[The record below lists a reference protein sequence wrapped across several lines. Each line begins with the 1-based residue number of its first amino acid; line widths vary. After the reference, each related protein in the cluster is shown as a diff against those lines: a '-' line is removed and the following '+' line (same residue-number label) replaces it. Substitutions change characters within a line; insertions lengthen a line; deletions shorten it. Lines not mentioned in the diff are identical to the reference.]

1 MTAACRFSLT
11 IEEKGR
17 AMWVTS
23 ADWHSVALSC
33 PVWGATWAPQW
44 PVATKRHLQGMACSA
59 PQESLE
65 LFPATAE
72 SLHNLS
78 EDLTFAHVIQI
89 DMMSIF
95 CIFYFYFSP
104 YPILHSLCGATAIQM
119 LWIALGADR
128 VPGLIKIKERE
139 QNTFLS
145 SNPLL

>member
-11 IEEKGR
+11 IEEKEC

-104 YPILHSLCGATAIQM
+104 YPILHSLCGATAKI
-119 LWIALGADR
+119 WGEADALDCSGSRQSTRTDQDKGKGAKH
-128 VPGLIKIKERE
+128 LS
-139 QNTFLS
+139 FL
-145 SNPLL
+145 